1 MSISKLAIS
10 DENGKKPAVYLT
22 VDELTLLFSS
32 VIDAKLKEFKPIVI
46 AHNPSQEETRYNFM
60 EAVAFLKISKPTFV
74 KLRRDGKIK
83 GLKVG
88 ARRVLFYRS
97 ELEQYLQDNH
107 E

>member
-1 MSISKLAIS
+1 MSFSKLANS

-22 VDELTLLFSS
+22 VDELTLLFGS
-32 VIDAKLKEFKPIVI
+32 VIEAKLKEFKPT
-46 AHNPSQEETRYNFM
+46 PSPLPVKEEHLNYLQ
-60 EAVAFLKISKPTFV
+60 AVAFLKISKPTFT
-74 KLRRDGKIK
+74 KLRKAGKIK

-88 ARRVLFYRS
+88 ARRVLFNRS

>member
-1 MSISKLAIS
+1 MSFSKLAIS

-22 VDELTLLFSS
+22 VDELTLLFGS
-32 VIDAKLKEFKPIVI
+32 VIETKLKEFKPIV
-46 AHNPSQEETRYNFM
+46 HTSPKEETHLNFM
-60 EAVAFLKISKPTFV
+60 QAVAFLKISKPTFV

-88 ARRVLFYRS
+88 LRRILFNRS